1 MDDVRCDRLIDS
13 GRREGVVMS
22 VQPRPWP
29 EVPEQTK
36 VVARAA
42 FPKGTLAM
50 RVRDEL
56 PGLFADEQFTSAFG
70 VRGKPGISPAQLA
83 LITVLQFAENLT
95 DRQAADA
102 VRGRIDWKYALGLEL
117 TDPGF
122 DHTVLTGFRQRLIDH
137 GLEEKV
143 LDLLLARLTE
153 LGVVKA
159 GGRQRTDSTHVLAA
173 VRAVNRLEF
182 LAETLR
188 AALEALSVAAPDWL
202 AAHIDAEWVQRY
214 GARADSYRLPQGE
227 DKRTK
232 LAVQVGMD
240 GFDLL
245 EAVHADHAPAWLRE
259 VAAVVVLQT
268 VWITQYHRTVTDG
281 RQEVTW
287 REDKDLP
294 PSRDRICSP
303 YDTDARYAT
312 KRGSGWE
319 GYKVHLS
326 ETCDDATVTGLPHLI
341 TNVATT
347 DATVTDVEMLEQV
360 HTALDRRN
368 LLPDEHLVDAGYT
381 SAELMVSAQRD
392 CGLTLLG
399 PLRIDHSAQAR
410 AGGGFD
416 RAAFTIDWDHR
427 RVICPQGVTSTI
439 WSSCTERGRPSIVV
453 RFPAPTCQRCP
464 VRAQCTSSTRTG
476 RQLMLRPREIH
487 EMVEQ
492 ARAAQTTEQWKQR
505 YAIRAGVE
513 GTIHQATA
521 ATGLRRSRYLGL
533 PKTHLAHVITATA
546 INLIRMDAWW
556 TGTPPGRTRT
566 SHLAT
571 LGSSLAA

>member
-1 MDDVRCDRLIDS
+1 
-13 GRREGVVMS
+13 MS

-29 EVPEQTK
+29 EVPEQTAA
-36 VVARAA
+36 VARAA

-56 PGLFADEQFTSAFG
+56 PGLFADEQFVSAFG
-70 VRGKPGISPAQLA
+70 VRGKPGISPGQLA
-83 LITVLQFAENLT
+83 LVTVLQFAENLT

-102 VRGRIDWKYALGLEL
+102 VRGRIDWKYALSLEL

-137 GLEEKV
+137 GLEERV
-143 LDLLLARLTE
+143 LDLLLARLAE

-182 LAETLR
+182 LTETLR
-188 AALEALSVAAPDWL
+188 AALEALSAAAPDWL
-202 AAHIDAEWVQRY
+202 ATHINAEWVQRY

-232 LAVQVGMD
+232 LAVQVGAD

-245 EAVHADHAPAWLRE
+245 EAIHAGHAPAWLRE
-259 VAAVVVLQT
+259 VPAVVVLRR
-268 VWITQYHRTVTDG
+268 VWITQYHRTITDG
-281 RQEVTW
+281 RQEVAW
-287 REDKDLP
+287 REDNDLP
-294 PSRDRICSP
+294 PSRERICSP

-326 ETCDDATVTGLPHLI
+326 ETCDDTTTTGLPHLI

-347 DATVTDVEMLEQV
+347 DATLTDVEMLEHI
-360 HTALDRRN
+360 HTGLDHRN
-368 LLPDEHLVDAGYT
+368 LLPDEHIVDAGYT
-381 SAELMVSAQRD
+381 SAELMVSTRRD
-392 CGLTLLG
+392 FRITLLG
-399 PLRIDHSAQAR
+399 PLRIDNSPQAR
-410 AGGGFD
+410 TSSGFD
-416 RAAFTIDWDHR
+416 RAAFTIDWDNHR
-427 RVICPQGVTSTI
+427 VTCPQGVTNTI
-439 WSSCTERGRPSIVV
+439 WSTCTERGRKSIVV
-453 RFPAPTCQRCP
+453 RFPAPTCQTCP
-464 VRAQCTSSTRTG
+464 VRTQCTSSTRTG

-492 ARAAQTTEQWKQR
+492 ARGAQTTEEWKQR

-513 GTIHQATA
+513 ATIHQATA
-521 ATGLRRSRYLGL
+521 TTGIRRSRYLGL
-533 PKTHLAHVITATA
+533 PKTHLAHIITATA
-546 INLIRMDAWW
+546 INLIRLDAWW
-556 TGTPPGRTRT
+556 TETPPGRTRT

-571 LGSSLAA
+571 LGASLAA

>member
-1 MDDVRCDRLIDS
+1 
-13 GRREGVVMS
+13 MS

-29 EVPEQTK
+29 EVPEQTAA
-36 VVARAA
+36 VARAA

-56 PGLFADEQFTSAFG
+56 PGLFADEQFVSAFG
-70 VRGKPGISPAQLA
+70 VRGKPGISPGQLA
-83 LITVLQFAENLT
+83 LVTVLQFAENLT

-143 LDLLLARLTE
+143 LDLLLTRLAE

-202 AAHIDAEWVQRY
+202 ATHIDAEWVQRY

-232 LAVQVGMD
+232 LAVQVGAD

-245 EAVHADHAPAWLRE
+245 EAIHAGHAPAWLRE
-259 VAAVVVLQT
+259 VPAVVVLRR
-268 VWITQYHRTVTDG
+268 VWITQYHRTITDG
-281 RQEVTW
+281 RQEVAW

-294 PSRDRICSP
+294 PSRERICSP

-326 ETCDDATVTGLPHLI
+326 ETCDDATTTGLPHLI

-347 DATVTDVEMLEQV
+347 DATVTDVEMLEHI
-360 HTALDRRN
+360 HTGLDHRN
-368 LLPDEHLVDAGYT
+368 LLPDEHIVDAGYT
-381 SAELMVSAQRD
+381 SAELMVSTQSD
-392 CGLTLLG
+392 FSITLLG
-399 PLRIDHSAQAR
+399 PLRIDNSPQAR
-410 AGGGFD
+410 TSSGFA
-416 RAAFTIDWDHR
+416 RAAFTIDWDNHR
-427 RVICPQGVTSTI
+427 VTCPQGVTNTI
-439 WSSCTERGRPSIVV
+439 WSTCTERGRESIVV
-453 RFPAPTCQRCP
+453 RFPAPTCQTCP
-464 VRAQCTSSTRTG
+464 VRTQCTSSTRTG

-492 ARAAQTTEQWKQR
+492 ARAAQTTEEWKQQ

-521 ATGLRRSRYLGL
+521 TTGIRRSRYLGL
-533 PKTHLAHVITATA
+533 PKTHLAHIITATA
-546 INLIRMDAWW
+546 INLIRLDAWW
-556 TGTPPGRTRT
+556 TETPPGRTRT

-571 LGSSLAA
+571 LGASLAA

>member
-1 MDDVRCDRLIDS
+1 MDDARCDRLVVS
-13 GRREGVVMS
+13 GRGKDVLMS

-29 EVPEQTK
+29 EVPEQTAA
-36 VVARAA
+36 VARAA
-42 FPKGTLAM
+42 FPKGTLSM

-56 PGLFADEQFTSAFG
+56 PGLFTDGQFASAFG
-70 VRGKPGISPAQLA
+70 VRGKPGISPGQLA
-83 LITVLQFAENLT
+83 LVTVLQFVENLT

-102 VRGRIDWKYALGLEL
+102 VRGRIDWKYALSLEL

-143 LDLLLARLTE
+143 LDLLLARLAE
-153 LGVVKA
+153 LGMVKA

-188 AALEALSVAAPDWL
+188 AALEALSAAAPDWL
-202 AAHIDAEWVQRY
+202 ATHIDAQWVQRY
-214 GARADSYRLPQGE
+214 GARADSYRLPQGQ

-232 LAVQVGMD
+232 LAVKVGAD

-245 EAVHADHAPAWLRE
+245 DAIHAGHAPAWLCE
-259 VAAVVVLQT
+259 VPSVVVLRR
-268 VWITQYHRTVTDG
+268 VWITQYHRTITDG
-281 RQEVTW
+281 RQEVAW

-294 PSRDRICSP
+294 PSRQRLCSP

-326 ETCDDATVTGLPHLI
+326 ETCDDATTTGLPHLI

-347 DATVTDVEMLEQV
+347 DATVTDVEMIEHI
-360 HTALDRRN
+360 HTGLGRHN
-368 LLPDEHLVDAGYT
+368 LLPDEHVVDAGYT
-381 SAELMVSAQRD
+381 SAELMVSTQRD
-392 CGLTLLG
+392 FGITLLG
-399 PLRIDHSAQAR
+399 PLRIDNSPQAR
-410 AGGGFD
+410 TNSGFD
-416 RAAFTIDWDHR
+416 RTAFIIDWDNQ
-427 RVICPQGVTSTI
+427 RVTCPQGVANTI

-453 RFPAPTCQRCP
+453 RFPAPTCQTCP

-487 EMVEQ
+487 EMVDQ
-492 ARAAQTTEQWKQR
+492 TRAAQTTQEWKQR

-513 GTIHQATA
+513 ATIHQATA
-521 ATGLRRSRYLGL
+521 TTGIRRSRYHGL
-533 PKTHLAHVITATA
+533 PKTHLAHVFTATA
-546 INLIRMDAWW
+546 I
-556 TGTPPGRTRT
+556 T
-566 SHLAT
+566 
-571 LGSSLAA
+571 

>member
-1 MDDVRCDRLIDS
+1 MDDARCDRLVVS
-13 GRREGVVMS
+13 GRGKDVLMS

-29 EVPEQTK
+29 EVPEQTAA
-36 VVARAA
+36 VARAA
-42 FPKGTLAM
+42 FPKGTLSM

-56 PGLFADEQFTSAFG
+56 PGLFTDGQFASAFG
-70 VRGKPGISPAQLA
+70 VRGKPGISPGQLA
-83 LITVLQFAENLT
+83 LVTVLQFVENLT

-102 VRGRIDWKYALGLEL
+102 VRGRIDWKYALSLEL

-143 LDLLLARLTE
+143 LDLLLARLAE
-153 LGVVKA
+153 LGMVKA

-188 AALEALSVAAPDWL
+188 AALEALSAAAPDWL
-202 AAHIDAEWVQRY
+202 ATHIDAQWVQRY
-214 GARADSYRLPQGE
+214 GARADSYRLPQGQ

-232 LAVQVGMD
+232 LAVKVGAD

-245 EAVHADHAPAWLRE
+245 DAIHAGHAPAWLCE
-259 VAAVVVLQT
+259 VPSVVVLRR
-268 VWITQYHRTVTDG
+268 VWITQYHRTITDG
-281 RQEVTW
+281 RQEVAW

-294 PSRDRICSP
+294 PSRQRLCSP

-326 ETCDDATVTGLPHLI
+326 ETCDDATTTGLPHLI

-347 DATVTDVEMLEQV
+347 DATVTDVEMIEHI
-360 HTALDRRN
+360 HTGLGRHN
-368 LLPDEHLVDAGYT
+368 LLPDEHVVDAGYT
-381 SAELMVSAQRD
+381 SAELMVSTQRD
-392 CGLTLLG
+392 FGITLLG
-399 PLRIDHSAQAR
+399 PLRIDNSPQAR
-410 AGGGFD
+410 TNSGFD
-416 RAAFTIDWDHR
+416 RTAFIIDWDNQ
-427 RVICPQGVTSTI
+427 RVSCPQGVANTI

-453 RFPAPTCQRCP
+453 RFPAPTCQTCP

-487 EMVEQ
+487 EMVDQ
-492 ARAAQTTEQWKQR
+492 TRAAQTTQEWKQR

-513 GTIHQATA
+513 ATIHQATA
-521 ATGLRRSRYLGL
+521 TTGIRRSRYHGL
-533 PKTHLAHVITATA
+533 PKTHLAHVFTATA
-546 INLIRMDAWW
+546 I
-556 TGTPPGRTRT
+556 T
-566 SHLAT
+566 
-571 LGSSLAA
+571 